1 MLIREGGKQQ
11 FSWVKVSSQFFGS
24 LQLTL
29 LKMINYVVI
38 CLQPINRRRVGSPSK
53 GHSSTIRVELNTSD
67 ESSTISLDNELSSLE
82 LDLGAEPLGP
92 SIDSPDLEKLIS
104 DDLYCVNFSPRS
116 LDLRHRIHLDRR
128 SWLEVK
134 DPLHR

>member
-1 MLIREGGKQQ
+1 
-11 FSWVKVSSQFFGS
+11 
-24 LQLTL
+24 
-29 LKMINYVVI
+29 MIKFVVI

-53 GHSSTIRVELNTSD
+53 DHSSTIRVVSNSSD
-67 ESSTISLDNELSSLE
+67 ASSTISLDNELNSLE
-82 LDLGAEPLGP
+82 LDLGVEPLSFS
-92 SIDSPDLEKLIS
+92 SIDSRDLEKPIRNYAYYANL
-104 DDLYCVNFSPRS
+104 SPPN